1 MNIIVCGAGQV
12 GASIA
17 RHLADEH
24 HDVTII
30 DISPELINRLSNS
43 LDVQGI
49 VGHASHPDVLE
60 SAGAATADMLIAAT
74 HSDEVNMVACQ
85 VAHTLF
91 RVPTKIARLRT
102 QCYLNRDWRTLFGPD
117 RLPIDLIISPELEV
131 AHAIRRRVD
140 TPGAFE
146 VMPFAEDRVY
156 LLGIAIGDDCPI
168 IDTPLAQLT
177 ELFPELN
184 VRVVGIRRGETTIVP
199 TAEFQLL
206 PGDQVY
212 VVTEKAMRNRVLA
225 AYGHEEPE
233 AHRIIIIGGGH
244 VGLQL
249 ARELEDS
256 DSDFNIRIIEASE
269 SRAQYV
275 ADVLQKAVVLNGD
288 ALDQEILREANVKM
302 TDTVIAVAN
311 DDETNILSSLLAKRE
326 GAKRAITLVNNPV
339 YGPLLPSLG
348 IDVFIDPRAT
358 TVSTILRHVRRG
370 RIRGLHSLSSARAE
384 LIEAEA
390 LETLDLLDT
399 PLRDLKVPAG
409 VRFGAIVRG
418 EQVII
423 PRGDTVIR
431 AGDRVIIFALVE
443 QIKKV
448 EQMFSVQLGYF

>member
-30 DISPELINRLSNS
+30 DLEPELINRLSS
-43 LDVQGI
+43 TIDVQGV

-60 SAGAATADMLIAAT
+60 SAGAAQADMLIAAT
-74 HSDEVNMVACQ
+74 HSDEVNIVACQ
-85 VAHTLF
+85 VAHALF
-91 RVPTKIARLRT
+91 GIPTKVARLRT
-102 QCYLNRDWRTLFGPD
+102 QCYLNRDWRKLFGPNN
-117 RLPIDLIISPELEV
+117 LPIDLIISPELEV
-131 AHAIRRRVD
+131 ARAIRRRVD

-146 VMPFAEDRVY
+146 VVPFAEDRVY
-156 LLGIAIGDDCPI
+156 LMGIAIDDDCPV
-168 IDTPLAQLT
+168 IDTPLQQLT
-177 ELFPELN
+177 EIFPDLH

-199 TAEFQLL
+199 DAQAQLT
-206 PGDQVY
+206 PGDRVY
-212 VVTEKAMRNRVLA
+212 VVTEKAQRNRVLA

-233 AHRIIIIGGGH
+233 AHRIIIVGGGH
-244 VGLQL
+244 VGLYL
-249 ARELEDS
+249 AQELEAS
-256 DSDFNIRIIEASE
+256 DGGFNLRIIERTE
-269 SRAQYV
+269 RRAQFV
-275 ADVLQKAVVLNGD
+275 ADTLERTVVLNGD
-288 ALDQEILREANVKM
+288 ALDQEILREAHVHM

-370 RIRGLHSLSSARAE
+370 RIRGLHSLGTAGAE

-390 LETLDLLDT
+390 LETLEFLDT
-399 PLRDLKVPAG
+399 PLREVKAPPG

-423 PRGDTVIR
+423 PTGDTVIR
-431 AGDRVIIFALVE
+431 AGDRVIVFALVQ

>member
-91 RVPTKIARLRT
+91 GVPTKIARLRT
-102 QCYLNRDWRTLFGPD
+102 QCYLNRDWKTLFGPD

-156 LLGIAIGDDCPI
+156 LLGIAIGEDCPI
-168 IDTPLAQLT
+168 IDTPLSQLT

-199 TAEFQLL
+199 NAEFQLS

-225 AYGHEEPE
+225 AYGHEEPV
-233 AHRIIIIGGGH
+233 ARRIIIIGGGH

-256 DSDFNIRIIEASE
+256 DSNFNVRIIELSE
-269 SRAQYV
+269 TRAQYV
-275 ADVLQKAVVLNGD
+275 ADVMQKAVVLNGD

-326 GAKRAITLVNNPV
+326 GATRAITLVNNPV

-418 EQVII
+418 DEVII
-423 PRGDTVIR
+423 PRGDTIIR

>member
-24 HDVTII
+24 HDVTVI
-30 DISPELINRLSNS
+30 DISAELIRRLSNS

-60 SAGAATADMLIAAT
+60 TAGAATADMLIAAT

-91 RVPTKIARLRT
+91 RVPTKVARLRT
-102 QCYLNRDWRTLFGPD
+102 QCYLHRDWKTLFGPD

-156 LLGIAIGDDCPI
+156 LLGIAIGEDCPI

-177 ELFPELN
+177 ELFPDLN

-199 TAEFQLL
+199 NSEFQLT

-275 ADVLQKAVVLNGD
+275 ADVMQKAVVLHGD

-418 EQVII
+418 ESVII

-431 AGDRVIIFALVE
+431 AGDRVIIFALAE